1 MGDAGARHAQNR
13 AGKRGEDARGP
24 RVRGGRARVFALAQA
39 READIAPAPTATPPP
54 PPAEPAPNS
63 EPRKY
68 RAGLAAEIAKKR
80 AIGVAGVTGGSQ
92 KKLKKLLKKKRA
104 AGLA

>member
-1 MGDAGARHAQNR
+1 ML
-13 AGKRGEDARGP
+13 
-24 RVRGGRARVFALAQA
+24 VFP
-39 READIAPAPTATPPP
+39 IITGMPTKKSPTSVPT
-54 PPAEPAPNS
+54 
-63 EPRKY
+63 
-68 RAGLAAEIAKKR
+68 AEIAKKR